1 MLLQRFPDYG
11 ATLAACNGQTAGS
24 FTENEQE
31 RHGTDHSLIGSLMG
45 RSWGIAPTVCQAIR
59 LHHDYCSFTDSTV
72 PEPVSRLIAM
82 SLIAE
87 LAIQKFARLHGST
100 EWDKG
105 AEGAMGALMLDE
117 QDVDEWVEQL
127 LEGFALGAA

>member
-1 MLLQRFPDYG
+1 MTTTWGSGLVDDDPTGAQRGVRCPDRVN
-11 ATLAACNGQTAGS
+11 LI
-24 FTENEQE
+24 E
-31 RHGTDHSLIGSLMG
+31 RY
-45 RSWGIAPTVCQAIR
+45 
-59 LHHDYCSFTDSTV
+59 DY
-72 PEPVSRLIAM
+72 P
-82 SLIAE
+82 
-87 LAIQKFARLHGST
+87 KFARLHGST